1 MKRINYF
8 TAAIIGPAL
17 LLASCSGSKEDE
29 KAGQKQDEATL
40 IKVENVRIQQVPQI
54 AEYTATVEPYKKNQ
68 ISSSMPNRIKKIY
81 VEVGDNVRAG
91 QKLVE
96 LDAANQAQQKLQ
108 LDNLEVEY
116 KRMRE
121 LFAVGG
127 ASQQQ
132 VDQLRTQYEAAKTAY
147 TNLVENTIL
156 VSPVNGVVTARNY
169 DDGDMTGANPI
180 LTVMQ
185 IQPVKV
191 LVNISESDFSKV
203 HVGMPVNIKLDVFG
217 EEEFKG
223 KVSLIHPTIDAATR
237 TFVAEI
243 NIPNANSR
251 IRPGMFARVV
261 LDFGIANHVVVPD
274 RSIVKRTGSG
284 DRYVYVFKDGKVSYN
299 KVELGRRMDDTYEVI
314 SGVDDNAQVVVAG
327 QSSLSDGASV
337 RVEK

>member
-1 MKRINYF
+1 
-8 TAAIIGPAL
+8 
-17 LLASCSGSKEDE
+17 
-29 KAGQKQDEATL
+29 
-40 IKVENVRIQQVPQI
+40 
-54 AEYTATVEPYKKNQ
+54 
-68 ISSSMPNRIKKIY
+68 
-81 VEVGDNVRAG
+81 
-91 QKLVE
+91 
-96 LDAANQAQQKLQ
+96 
-108 LDNLEVEY
+108 
-116 KRMRE
+116 
-121 LFAVGG
+121 
-127 ASQQQ
+127 
-132 VDQLRTQYEAAKTAY
+132 
-147 TNLVENTIL
+147 
-156 VSPVNGVVTARNY
+156 
-169 DDGDMTGANPI
+169 
-180 LTVMQ
+180 MQ